1 MQAAGLID
9 AWARQE
15 LAEHTPAAGAI
26 HLVGIDGVFA
36 ADGSRIGRIDG
47 AVGRQ
52 DREIEIE
59 EQRSIGVGLLGM
71 LVPVSSGKDEV
82 CDPGD
87 KNGGQA
93 KRGQP
98 LAGTRGALGLV
109 VRAGGDID
117 GIVKEDRQ
125 LDSAAI
131 GEPFTILIQQIKERG
146 DVI

>member
-15 LAEHTPAAGAI
+15 LAEHAPAAGAI

-52 DREIEIE
+52 NREIEIE
-59 EQRSIGVGLLGM
+59 EQRSIGVGLLDT
-71 LVPVSSGKDEV
+71 LDLVSSGKDEV

-87 KNGGQA
+87 KTGGQA
-93 KRGQP
+93 KRSQP
-98 LAGTRGALGLV
+98 LAGKCGALELV
-109 VRAGGDID
+109 V
-117 GIVKEDRQ
+117 
-125 LDSAAI
+125 
-131 GEPFTILIQQIKERG
+131 
-146 DVI
+146 